1 MLRWLWEAVRV
12 QRGRLALAVLLG
24 SLALGCGVA
33 LTATSAWLISTAAL
47 QPPVL
52 SLMVAIVAVRAFGLG
67 KGVLR
72 YAERLVSHDAALR
85 ALSDLRVRI
94 WTALVRLGPA
104 ATARLRRG
112 DLLSRLVGDVDAQQD
127 VLVRVALPVACAA
140 TVGTAVAVGLGL
152 LLPAAG
158 ATVAAGLL
166 LAGVGAPAVAV
177 LAARATERRTAAARG
192 EVVAR
197 TVEVLEAA
205 PDLLVFGAA
214 PRYREGLEAA
224 DRRLGAM
231 LRRSATARG
240 LGAGLSVLSMG
251 ATTVALTAIGI
262 AAVRAGMLPGP
273 ALAVLALTPLAAAEL
288 VAGLPEAALRLVT
301 AAPAAR
307 RLAELER
314 LPAPVIDPGVPA
326 GVTPP
331 RSLATRGLAVRWPG
345 AGHDAVRDVDLTLS
359 PGDRL
364 ALAGPSG
371 SGKSTVVAALLRTL
385 DPSAGTVLADG
396 RDARSL
402 TGDELR
408 AGIGWC
414 GARTHLFDSTLR
426 ANLLLAHPDAAD
438 ADLVDAL
445 RRARLQPWFAALP
458 DGLDT
463 LVGEHGGSVSGGERQ
478 RIGIARALLADRPV
492 LLFDEP
498 TAHLDPATADEL
510 AAELMAATA
519 GRTALIV
526 THRPEQTPGL
536 PEVRID
542 RRHARPA
549 AVA

>member
-1 MLRWLWEAVRV
+1 M
-12 QRGRLALAVLLG
+12 
-24 SLALGCGVA
+24 
-33 LTATSAWLISTAAL
+33 
-47 QPPVL
+47 
-52 SLMVAIVAVRAFGLG
+52 
-67 KGVLR
+67 
-72 YAERLVSHDAALR
+72 
-85 ALSDLRVRI
+85 
-94 WTALVRLGPA
+94 
-104 ATARLRRG
+104 
-112 DLLSRLVGDVDAQQD
+112 
-127 VLVRVALPVACAA
+127 
-140 TVGTAVAVGLGL
+140 GLGL

-158 ATVAAGLL
+158 AIVAAGLL

-177 LAARATERRTAAARG
+177 LAARATERRTAALRG

-214 PRYREGLEAA
+214 PRYRDGLDAA
-224 DRRLGAM
+224 DRLLGRV
-231 LRRSATARG
+231 LRRGATARG
-240 LGAGLSVLSMG
+240 LGAGLSVLSIG
-251 ATTVALTAIGI
+251 STTVALTALGI

-288 VAGLPEAALRLVT
+288 VAGLPDAALRLVT

-307 RLAELER
+307 RLAELEE
-314 LPAPVIDPGVPA
+314 LPAPVVDPDLPA
-326 GVTPP
+326 AVAPP
-331 RSLATRGLAVRWPG
+331 RSLATRALSVRWPG

-364 ALAGPSG
+364 ALTGPSG

-385 DPSAGTVLADG
+385 EPSAGAVLADG
-396 RDARSL
+396 RDARDL
-402 TGDELR
+402 TGDQVR
-408 AGIGWC
+408 AGIAWC

-426 ANLLLAHPDAAD
+426 ANLLLACPDASD
-438 ADLVDAL
+438 ADLLDAL
-445 RRARLQPWFAALP
+445 RRARLQSWFAALP

-478 RIGIARALLADRPV
+478 RIGVARALLADRPV

-498 TAHLDPATADEL
+498 TAHLDPATADAL

-536 PEVRID
+536 PELRID
-542 RRHARPA
+542 RREADRTPA
-549 AVA
+549 IV